1 VVIKHTRDIP
11 LFESLGLFT
20 EAPKKKRKPRVI
32 SVSPIKKDYYDEL
45 LIDNEQID
53 IDDESDDFSDYDDI
67 GLDDLSALDEELQSM
82 GSDDIPDDITDD
94 DIENEP
100 ALGEDLIGNVE
111 PQETGEEVTEP
122 TKDEVPTEEPVET
135 GTQVED
141 PQDQAETTG
150 EEVTEPVDGEIPSE
164 EPVPEGNE
172 VIDTTTGEGSDP
184 EAEGDLGGD
193 VELDSVPED
202 GSDPT
207 QTPVDGQDPNAAPE
221 QQFTKDDIRKHEL
234 YKRFMQLY
242 KTIQY
247 FIDKLENGV
256 SDDERFEYIAK
267 VSLDKFKSLED
278 LTRDYMLLKYQTDS
292 YLQNSFFFEKIK
304 ASCLLIFE
312 LISSNKN
319 KNADK

>member
-1 VVIKHTRDIP
+1 MVIKHTRDIP

-20 EAPKKKRKPRVI
+20 EAPKRKRKPRVI

-45 LIDNEQID
+45 LSDNEQID

-67 GLDDLSALDEELQSM
+67 GLDDLSALDEELQNI
-82 GSDDIPDDITDD
+82 GSDDISEEDIPDDIVND

-100 ALGEDLIGNVE
+100 ALGEDLIDGEQE
-111 PQETGEEVTEP
+111 PIEEV
-122 TKDEVPTEEPVET
+122 VPAEE
-135 GTQVED
+135 
-141 PQDQAETTG
+141 PQDQSETTG
-150 EEVTEPVDGEIPSE
+150 EEATEPVEGETPTE
-164 EPVPEGNE
+164 EAVPEGNE
-172 VIDTTTGEGSDP
+172 VIDTTTDEGSDP

-207 QTPVDGQDPNAAPE
+207 QTPVDAQDPNAVPE

-256 SDDERFEYIAK
+256 SDDERFEYVAK
-267 VSLDKFKSLED
+267 VSLEKFKSLED